1 MLWPP
6 EFNLT
11 HYHLNQNHPNKHM
24 KSTHKRLLL
33 LTLISALSALFGA
46 SCNTVRG
53 VGRDVERAGNGIQ
66 KSTR

>member
-1 MLWPP
+1 
-6 EFNLT
+6 
-11 HYHLNQNHPNKHM
+11 M
-24 KSTHKRLLL
+24 KSTPKRLLL
-33 LTLISALSALFGA
+33 LALISTLSALFGA

>member
-1 MLWPP
+1 
-6 EFNLT
+6 
-11 HYHLNQNHPNKHM
+11 M

-33 LTLISALSALFGA
+33 LALISALSALFGA

-53 VGRDVERAGNGIQ
+53 VGRDVENAGHGIQ